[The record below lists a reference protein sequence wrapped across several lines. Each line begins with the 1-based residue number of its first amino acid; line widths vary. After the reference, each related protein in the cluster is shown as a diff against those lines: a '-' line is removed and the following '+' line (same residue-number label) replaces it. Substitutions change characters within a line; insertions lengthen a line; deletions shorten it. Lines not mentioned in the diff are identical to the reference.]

1 MGENEHRKIDTI
13 DMANTTATYQMFNS
27 AATMLG
33 GCGLKVYLMD
43 RPKETP
49 SKTTSFA
56 VVDFPVS
63 VVRPYIGNDDFRFAT
78 TGVIYIFCRARNDG
92 TPNIDAQTAL
102 VRKVTDC
109 FPYKD
114 VTCEF
119 VNPSVLMRGA
129 DEYGF
134 QVTTVTF
141 AVRTRINSITNIQ

>member
-1 MGENEHRKIDTI
+1 
-13 DMANTTATYQMFNS
+13 MANKTATFQMFKS
-27 AATMLG
+27 ATTMLD
-33 GCGLKVYLMD
+33 GCGLRTYLMD

-49 SKTTSFA
+49 SKMASFA
-56 VVDFPVS
+56 VVDFPVA
-63 VVRPYIGNDDFRFAT
+63 VGRPYAGNDDFRFVT
-78 TGVIYIFCRARNDG
+78 TGVIYVFCRAKNDG

-114 VTCEF
+114 DVCEF
-119 VNPSVLMRGA
+119 VNPSVLLRGA

-141 AVRTRINSITNIQ
+141 TIRTRINSITNIQ